1 MSEELKWSTNTRQT
15 HKTTIINCPKAGCI
29 LHIIVFAQMYLLFVV
44 FPMWGKSLF
53 QKGGYKFLADKD
65 IVTSWE
71 QGLNFAQ
78 KNSSGYDWG
87 DHVMHFLKL
96 DWNTSILYRIYITC
110 AMKYAHYNPW
120 YLFWI
125 LFLFTFKDGLSI
137 NFLVWLSHFVC
148 IHIFRS
154 EKSNIRTCSYVWLLG
169 QSLLEPTSTPFYNS
183 GAFTGFNSENTCYK
197 INVNTLHFTF
207 FISKATIIS
216 LVSPKLQIFFQEEK
230 KLQVIHIKNTTNN
243 SIKKVGRTLYI
254 SFIK

>member
-29 LHIIVFAQMYLLFVV
+29 LCIIIFAQMYLLIVV

-96 DWNTSILYRIYITC
+96 DWNTSILCRIYITC

-154 EKSNIRTCSYVWLLG
+154 ENQT
-169 QSLLEPTSTPFYNS
+169 
-183 GAFTGFNSENTCYK
+183 
-197 INVNTLHFTF
+197 
-207 FISKATIIS
+207 
-216 LVSPKLQIFFQEEK
+216 
-230 KLQVIHIKNTTNN
+230 
-243 SIKKVGRTLYI
+243 
-254 SFIK
+254 